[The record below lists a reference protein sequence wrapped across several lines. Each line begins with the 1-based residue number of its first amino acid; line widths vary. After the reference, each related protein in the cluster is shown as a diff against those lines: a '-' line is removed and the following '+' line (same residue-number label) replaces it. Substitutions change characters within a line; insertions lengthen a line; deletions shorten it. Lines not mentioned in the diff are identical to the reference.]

1 MGVLNAHRRFFTSAL
16 GPAALNVGMI
26 AAGLLLASRLPVPV
40 LALAVG
46 VLVGGLGQFAI
57 QLPEVRA
64 AGAPLRP
71 SAEFSHPALGRIARL
86 LGPTG
91 FGLAAVQLNVFVNTL
106 LASLLPGG
114 SISFPYYPDRV
125 GEVPLGGVGV

>member
-1 MGVLNAHRRFFTSAL
+1 MFPYVIFVGLAALAMGVLNAHRRFFTSAL

-26 AAGLLLASRLPVPV
+26 AAVLLLASRLPVPV

-71 SAEFSHPALGRIARL
+71 SAEFSHPALGRIARSAEH
-86 LGPTG
+86 TS
-91 FGLAAVQLNVFVNTL
+91 GLQ
-106 LASLLPGG
+106 S
-114 SISFPYYPDRV
+114 R
-125 GEVPLGGVGV
+125 